1 MDSLGKKF
9 NGCWTAIQIKPRNHN
24 KIKRNFIERWR
35 QIRATN
41 AIKKR
46 LHAQWL
52 LFHTF
57 FAFIRQIA
65 NDWHPSLATLIFVQ
79 ITSTYA
85 NMYAFWNAC
94 KKCIQHAIGMRA
106 ARIYVL
112 CVAYVSPCTH
122 SFIRMLVKWN
132 FSMNSL
138 FFAAILCQ
146 TVFIHSWI
154 LWLSGDKFQWIFISR
169 RSEHICRMSGSTR
182 IVTVT
187 QKALHDIIRNFA
199 TKYYPQG
206 HIGIFSYNVL
216 VCE

>member
-1 MDSLGKKF
+1 MGGMDSLGKKF

-122 SFIRMLVKWN
+122 SFIHSYAGEMEFFVQFIVFCRHSLSDSFHSFLNTLAFGRQISIN
-132 FSMNSL
+132 FYFTS
-138 FFAAILCQ
+138 
-146 TVFIHSWI
+146 
-154 LWLSGDKFQWIFISR
+154 
-169 RSEHICRMSGSTR
+169 
-182 IVTVT
+182 
-187 QKALHDIIRNFA
+187 
-199 TKYYPQG
+199 
-206 HIGIFSYNVL
+206 
-216 VCE
+216 